1 MTSQSQ
7 YQNILVLK
15 DKMEFTEK
23 QTPVGVKIIS
33 IVFFV
38 MSVLLMLIAVIYLV
52 FPPQYLIE
60 PNQKHFG
67 PSPTSAQIIL
77 EITYQVVLP
86 LAFGIWHLVT
96 GIGLW
101 KLKRWA
107 KISGVIISTISVV
120 LILSVVV
127 KESIN
132 AYNSA
137 TYTAISIEYHQLIPI
152 LAVFL
157 FYLIT
162 GLYLL
167 LSKNLK
173 EVTV

>member
-1 MTSQSQ
+1 M
-7 YQNILVLK
+7 LMG
-15 DKMEFTEK
+15 KMDFTEK

-38 MSVLLMLIAVIYLV
+38 MSVLLMLFAVLNFISPHIYFAKPTELAR
-52 FPPQYLIE
+52 
-60 PNQKHFG
+60 FG
-67 PSPTSAQIIL
+67 PPPKTTSQIAL
-77 EITYQVVLP
+77 EISYQVVLP

-107 KISGVIISTISVV
+107 KISGIIISTISVV

-152 LAVFL
+152 LVVFL
-157 FYLIT
+157 FYLLA

-167 LSKNLK
+167 LSNKLK
-173 EVTV
+173 EITE